1 MGSNNLSIKNPKEEI
16 KTQNSMDPNQLLSS
30 HANAAKHLCH
40 HAGLH
45 LALSHQNKS
54 RTYVPGSHNHR
65 ENMSNLKIT

>member
-1 MGSNNLSIKNPKEEI
+1 
-16 KTQNSMDPNQLLSS
+16 MDPNQLPCSY
-30 HANAAKHLCH
+30 ANAVNHLCH

-65 ENMSNLKIT
+65 ENVSNVKITQYRFRSNLKI